1 MCCDFL
7 IHLMQVNEHHHVGE
21 GPLVA
26 QMLLDHGVV
35 SLCGR

>member
-7 IHLMQVNEHHHVGE
+7 IHLTQVNEHRHVGE